1 MADDL
6 RRSQQHRYRVK
17 QFFSC
22 ISNSIETSNW
32 ENVHKVD
39 SLHIP
44 LESKHDSILPLTKS
58 LFSLTS
64 SSDSSTEC
72 DAATAVTVVDTGCQR
87 TAIGTKALQ
96 VIAQQLPTGLSIKIE
111 KQSFRFRG
119 VGGGSHYHT
128 CSSYPSLLWN

>member
-6 RRSQQHRYRVK
+6 RRVNSTGIELNSFSPVFRTALK
-17 QFFSC
+17 QVIGRC
-22 ISNSIETSNW
+22 
-32 ENVHKVD
+32 HKVD

-111 KQSFRFRG
+111 KQSFSFSWCRR
-119 VGGGSHYHT
+119 GSHYHT